1 MKIRKSRIALIAA
14 LALPVSASFA
24 GILLNADGST
34 DTYKLITSKLN
45 STIEAPDCAHSA
57 FGPHITQEF
66 DSALGK
72 AAFVFHAHVSPDD
85 DRCMNSDRQR
95 NEIKV
100 DAQSPA
106 SLRAVQGD
114 RMTYRWKFKLDSGF
128 KASSSF
134 THLHQVKPVGGDDD
148 MPLITLIARGGSADA
163 LELTQYNYSNSRKV
177 LKSIPLQSVR
187 GEWVEVNSTLTAG
200 RPGQYAMTLTRLRDG
215 VVLLSYTASSI
226 DMWRSGVSYIRPKW
240 GIYRSLNDRSSLRDE
255 QVRFDGFCI
264 AKGSET
270 CSGTSVTPVPAPA
283 PLPAPLPGTLVRFSV
298 PESAV
303 SASANDGNLPAN
315 SVDGQLA
322 TRWSALGDGQWIQYD
337 LQAQRMVGKVKIAWH
352 NGSSRRSR
360 FDIQVSADGKAFTT
374 VYSGQS
380 SGTTNARETYD
391 FTDVSARHVR
401 IVGHGNSSN
410 LWNSV
415 TEAEVHGLQ

>member
-1 MKIRKSRIALIAA
+1 MKTSKSRMALIAA
-14 LALPVSASFA
+14 LALPVPASFA
-24 GILLNADGST
+24 GVLLSADGST

-45 STIEAPDCAHSA
+45 STIEAPDCAHGA

-66 DSALGK
+66 DSELGK
-72 AAFVFHAHVSPDD
+72 AAFVFHAHVNPDD
-85 DRCMNSDRQR
+85 DRCLNSDRQR

-100 DAQSPA
+100 DAKSP
-106 SLRAVQGD
+106 STLRAVQGD
-114 RMTYRWKFKLDSGF
+114 QMTYRWKFKLDSGF
-128 KASSSF
+128 KASPSF
-134 THLHQVKPVGGDDD
+134 THLHQVKPVGGNDD
-148 MPLITLIARGGSADA
+148 MPLITLIARGGSTEA
-163 LELTQYNYSNSRKV
+163 LELTHYNYSNSRKV

-200 RPGQYAMTLTRLRDG
+200 RPGRYAMTLTRVRDG
-215 VVLLSYTASSI
+215 AVLLSYTSGSI
-226 DMWRSGVSYIRPKW
+226 DMWRSGVSYLRPKW
-240 GIYRSLNDRSSLRDE
+240 GIYRSLNNRSYLRDE
-255 QVRFDGFCI
+255 KVRFDGFCI
-264 AKGSET
+264 ANGSET
-270 CSGTSVTPVPAPA
+270 CSGTAAPVPA
-283 PLPAPLPGTLVRFSV
+283 PLPAPLPGSLVRFSI

-315 SVDGQLA
+315 SLDGQLA
-322 TRWSALGDGQWIQYD
+322 TRWSAQGDGQWIQYD
-337 LQAQRMVGKVKIAWH
+337 LQAQRLVGNVKIAWH

-380 SGTTNARETYD
+380 SGTTTARETYD

-410 LWNSV
+410 LWNSI